1 MSIIIFILVLGL
13 LIFIHELGHFLVAK
27 KAGIRVDE
35 FAVGFPPRLL
45 SFTKGGTRYA
55 LNLIPFGGYV
65 KIFGENP
72 DDGATD
78 KNAKDSM
85 INKPKYIQALVLV
98 AGVVFNILL
107 ACLIFTILFTRGA
120 EFNSN
125 LVPFAPVVDGVRVE
139 YVAEDSI
146 AQKAGLME
154 GDVVVSVQVQD
165 KELTTDPTQI
175 FERLY
180 AEEKFPTT
188 VVVYSSYQIGD
199 QTRTINLVPQN
210 QTSKFGFSLTDRV
223 YVKTNVFQATV
234 YAVQATAHM
243 TKLTAVGLFDFFGQL
258 FTGKANFKEVAGPV
272 GIVGLVGQAAENGL
286 NDVLFLTAIISI
298 NLAVLNLLPFPALDG
313 GRLAVIGIEAVLRR
327 DLNYKKMAIINLV
340 GFSLLILL
348 MLVLTFH
355 DIKNLFN

>member
-72 DDGATD
+72 EEAD
-78 KNAKDSM
+78 KNDTKSLVS
-85 INKPKYIQALVLV
+85 KPRYVQALVLV

-107 ACLIFTILFTRGA
+107 ACLIFTILFIRGA

-125 LVPFAPVVDGVRVE
+125 LVPFAPVADGVRVE
-139 YVAEDSI
+139 YVQPDSL
-146 AQKAGLME
+146 AMKSGLKE
-154 GDVVVSVQVQD
+154 GDVVQSVQVTN
-165 KELTTDPTQI
+165 KKVITDQAGI
-175 FERLY
+175 FEALY
-180 AEEKFPTT
+180 AEKKENTT
-188 VVVYSSYQIGD
+188 IVLKDTEQ
-199 QTRTINLVPQN
+199 QTRTIQLTPA
-210 QTSKFGFSLTDRV
+210 TSDMKFGFSLTDRV
-223 YVKTNVFQATV
+223 YVKTNVFQASV

-258 FTGKANFKEVAGPV
+258 FTGKANFQEVAGPV

-313 GRLAVIGIEAVLRR
+313 GRLAVIGIEAILRR
-327 DLNYKKMAIINLV
+327 DLNYKKVAIVNVV
-340 GFSLLILL
+340 GFFLLITL
-348 MLVLTFH
+348 MIVLTIH
-355 DIKNLFN
+355 DVKNLFN